1 MASITWFSFWGEK
14 KKSRFI
20 LPSVKI
26 TEGRTEMTVAFHTL
40 AAAEDSVTVTDTSLL
55 LAFCQWFDV
64 DATLLPLPSSG
75 LFSGKAKRKCG
86 RLLFVDL
93 LVYELMYTSRVIF
106 AVTYLGWQCEV

>member
-1 MASITWFSFWGEK
+1 
-14 KKSRFI
+14 
-20 LPSVKI
+20 
-26 TEGRTEMTVAFHTL
+26 MTVAFHTL

-93 LVYELMYTSRVIF
+93 LVYELM
-106 AVTYLGWQCEV
+106 